1 MQELKPNVWSFLH
14 EDSSGTVSTKRF
26 EADTWTEAL
35 QQFVVF
41 MKGLEFII
49 RDDDIQLHRRRAD
62 LTCEDWGGDYCG
74 ELEDD
79 GPLMFRGEPIF
90 LNLKGF

>member
-1 MQELKPNVWSFLH
+1 MEELKPNTWSFVH
-14 EDSSGTVSTKRF
+14 EDCTGTVSTRTF

-49 RDDDIQLHRRRAD
+49 HKDDIQLHERREELAQ
-62 LTCEDWGGDYCG
+62 DWLGYFCPDAEETSVQFCG
-74 ELEDD
+74 NPAYYAFNQ
-79 GPLMFRGEPIF
+79 GH
-90 LNLKGF
+90 